1 MVAGVRNGGDQPALP
16 RGNPGATPPME
27 LDATTLIAFATLI
40 GMEVVLGIDNLVFIA
55 ILTNRLPQERR
66 RLARRVGLGLA
77 VILRFAMLAGATWL
91 LSLTRPLIEL
101 GPIALSGKD
110 LILLGG
116 GLFLIGKATLEIHH
130 RVDPDAQG
138 DTKAANATPAG
149 FWPVVLQILLLDA
162 VFSVDSVIVAV
173 GLVRDFWLIAAA
185 ITVSVAVMA
194 VSMDKLADFLERN
207 PTLVMLALAFLVM
220 IGMVLVADGFEVH
233 VPKGFVY
240 TAMAF
245 ATGVELL
252 NVFARRAA
260 RRRRAASGAAPGAV
274 PGTPSTSGAGAE

>member
-1 MVAGVRNGGDQPALP
+1 MATGVRNGGGPHALP
-16 RGNPGATPPME
+16 SGNPGASQPME

-40 GMEVVLGIDNLVFIA
+40 GMEIVLGIDNLVFIA

-77 VILRFAMLAGATWL
+77 VIVRFAMLAGATWL
-91 LSLTRPLIEL
+91 LSLTRPMIEL
-101 GPIALSGKD
+101 GPVALSGKD

-138 DTKAANATPAG
+138 DTQAANAAPAR

-173 GLVRDFWLIAAA
+173 GLARDFWLIAAA

-194 VSMDKLADFLERN
+194 VSMDKLADFLSRN

-220 IGMVLVADGFEVH
+220 IGMVLVADGFDVH

-245 ATGVELL
+245 ATAVELL
-252 NVFARRAA
+252 NVFSRRAA
-260 RRRRAASGAAPGAV
+260 KRRRAASGTAPGDALPV
-274 PGTPSTSGAGAE
+274 AE